1 MIARVLK
8 GAFGRYALASVAAL
22 GCDLACFLLLLESG
36 AQPMA
41 ASATG
46 YSLGIVVH
54 WLLSTRFVF
63 DGAMDSDGL
72 ERVRQKGLFVAT
84 AMLGLAITTLL
95 VGWGHSLGADPR
107 IAKAAAIVV
116 SFLAT
121 YGARRMTIFRA

>member
-1 MIARVLK
+1 MLAHVIR
-8 GAFGRYALASVAAL
+8 GALGRYALASVVAL
-22 GCDLACFLLLLESG
+22 GCDLGCFLLLLGGG
-36 AQPMA
+36 AQPIA

-46 YSLGIVVH
+46 YSIGIVAH

-63 DGAMDSDGL
+63 AGAMHSAGL

-84 AMLGLAITTLL
+84 ALLGLGLTTLI
-95 VGWGHSLGADPR
+95 VGWGHALGMDAR
-107 IAKAAAIVV
+107 AAKGAAIVV

>member
-1 MIARVLK
+1 MIDRVLQ

-22 GCDLACFLLLLESG
+22 GVDIACFLLLLEGG

-41 ASATG
+41 ASAIG
-46 YSLGIVVH
+46 YSLGIIIH

-63 DGAMDSDGL
+63 AGAMDSAGL

-84 AMLGLAITTLL
+84 ALLGLAITTLL
-95 VGWGHSLGADPR
+95 VGGGHSLGLDPR
-107 IAKAAAIVV
+107 AAKGAAIVV

-121 YGARRMTIFRA
+121 YGARRATIFRA